1 MTRQE
6 AENLQDGMQKM
17 AATVWI
23 FYEALIKSG
32 FDDGHAM
39 YLTGRMMDGLVGG
52 IGKAAAEM
60 TMEGLRKNE

>member
-1 MTRQE
+1 MTRAE
-6 AENLQDGMQKM
+6 AENLQDGLQKM

-23 FYEALIKSG
+23 FYDALIKSG

-52 IGKAAAEM
+52 IGKATAEVV
-60 TMEGLRKNE
+60 RKEQD

>member
-1 MTRQE
+1 
-6 AENLQDGMQKM
+6 M

-23 FYEALIKSG
+23 FYDALVKAG

-52 IGKAAAEM
+52 IGKAVAEVV
-60 TMEGLRKNE
+60 RKEQD

>member
-1 MTRQE
+1 
-6 AENLQDGMQKM
+6 MQKM

-23 FYEALIKSG
+23 FYDALIKSG

-52 IGKAAAEM
+52 IGKATAEIAR
-60 TMEGLRKNE
+60 EELRKNE